1 MYEMEILIIGSLIA
15 AIVIILLSLA
25 VKKVN
30 QYEKG
35 IVERFNAYE
44 KMVDPGLRIITPF
57 VERIL
62 RVNMREQVID
72 VPPQEI
78 ITEDNVVVTID
89 AVIYYQVV
97 DAKLA
102 IYEIEDFELAIVK
115 LAQTTLRNIV
125 GEMSLDV
132 CLTSREKINVELRRV
147 LDQATDKWGTKV
159 NRIELQRIDP
169 PADIQTAMHK
179 QKTAEQERR
188 QLRLLATGRK
198 EAAEQEKQGAILKAQ
213 GAKTSAILEAEG
225 EARAVELVA
234 EAQAKAIKAVSESAN
249 AYFKENAQLNK
260 KLDVIR
266 DTFSQQTKIVV
277 PASADIL
284 NVIGLDGATVIP
296 VKKENK
302 QNEAAATT
310 EEGAPLWLQF
320 FIRLFRCFS

>member
-1 MYEMEILIIGSLIA
+1 MFELEIIALIVAVLVVTLFSLSI
-15 AIVIILLSLA
+15 
-25 VKKVN
+25 KKVN

-44 KMVDPGLRIITPF
+44 KTVEPGLRIITPF
-57 VERIL
+57 IERIY

-89 AVIYYQVV
+89 AVIYYQVI
-97 DAKLA
+97 DPKRAL
-102 IYEIEDFELAIVK
+102 YEVEDFELAIVK

-132 CLTSREKINVELRRV
+132 CLTSREKINVELRSV

-169 PADIQTAMHK
+169 PADIQMAMHK

-198 EAAEQEKQGAILKAQ
+198 EAAAQEKEAAILKAQ
-213 GAKTSAILEAEG
+213 GEKQAAILQAEG
-225 EARAVELVA
+225 RAKAVELVA
-234 EAQAKAIKAVSESAN
+234 EAEAKAVKVVSEAAN
-249 AYFKENAQLNK
+249 QYFKEYAQLNK
-260 KLDVIR
+260 KLDIIR

-277 PASADIL
+277 PANSEIL
-284 NVIGLDGATVIP
+284 NVIGLEGATIVP
-296 VKKENK
+296 TAKDAKRAE
-302 QNEAAATT
+302 T
-310 EEGAPLWLQF
+310 ET
-320 FIRLFRCFS
+320 SK

>member
-1 MYEMEILIIGSLIA
+1 MYDLEITIGIIGFLIA
-15 AIVIILLSLA
+15 FIVLFLLSFSL
-25 VKKVN
+25 KKVN

-35 IVERFNAYE
+35 LVERFNAYE
-44 KMVDPGLRIITPF
+44 KTVDPGLRIITPF
-57 VERIL
+57 IERMY

-97 DAKLA
+97 DAKRAL
-102 IYEIEDFELAIVK
+102 YEIEDFELAIVK

-132 CLTSREKINVELRRV
+132 CLTSREKINVELRSV

-169 PADIQTAMHK
+169 PQDIQTAMHK

-198 EAAEQEKQGAILKAQ
+198 EAAEQEKAAAILKAQ
-213 GAKTSAILEAEG
+213 GEKVAAILKAEG
-225 EARAVELVA
+225 DAKAVELVA

-249 AYFKENAQLNK
+249 QYFKENAQLNK
-260 KLDVIR
+260 RLDVVR

-284 NVIGLDGATVIP
+284 NVIGLEGAAVIP
-296 VKKENK
+296 VKNK
-302 QNEAAATT
+302 TT
-310 EEGAPLWLQF
+310 ETATG
-320 FIRLFRCFS
+320 S

>member
-1 MYEMEILIIGSLIA
+1 MYELEVTIAVVGFAVAAVILMLLA
-15 AIVIILLSLA
+15 LSL
-25 VKKVN
+25 KKVN

-35 IVERFNAYE
+35 LVERFNAYE
-44 KMVDPGLRIITPF
+44 KTVDPGLRILTPF
-57 VERIL
+57 VERL
-62 RVNMREQVID
+62 YRVNMREQVID

-97 DAKLA
+97 DAKRAL
-102 IYEIEDFELAIVK
+102 YEIEDFELAIVK

-132 CLTSREKINVELRRV
+132 ALTSREKINVELRSV

-169 PADIQTAMHK
+169 PADIQLAMHK

-198 EAAEQEKQGAILKAQ
+198 EAAEQERQGTILKAQ
-213 GAKTSAILEAEG
+213 GEKASAILKAEG
-225 EARAVELVA
+225 DAQALQLVA
-234 EAQAKAIKAVSESAN
+234 DAQAKAIKAVSEAAN
-249 AYFKENAQLNK
+249 QYFKENAQLNK
-260 KLDVIR
+260 RLDVVR

-277 PASADIL
+277 PASSDIL
-284 NVIGLDGATVIP
+284 NVIGLEGATVLPI
-296 VKKENK
+296 KTKNDEETTNK
-302 QNEAAATT
+302 
-310 EEGAPLWLQF
+310 
-320 FIRLFRCFS
+320 

>member
-1 MYEMEILIIGSLIA
+1 MYEVEIIVIGSIIA
-15 AIVIILLSLA
+15 TIVIFLLALSI
-25 VKKVN
+25 KKVN

-44 KMVDPGLRIITPF
+44 KMVDPGLRLITPF

-102 IYEIEDFELAIVK
+102 LYEIEDFELAIVK

-132 CLTSREKINVELRRV
+132 CLTSREKINVELRSV

-198 EAAEQEKQGAILKAQ
+198 EAAEQEKQAAILKAQ
-213 GAKTSAILEAEG
+213 GDKAAAILEAEG
-225 EARAVELVA
+225 EAKAVELVA
-234 EAQAKAIKAVSESAN
+234 EAQAKAIKSVSESAN

-302 QNEAAATT
+302 QNETSAT
-310 EEGAPLWLQF
+310 
-320 FIRLFRCFS
+320 R

>member
-1 MYEMEILIIGSLIA
+1 MYELEIMIVLIVAAVILILFGAS
-15 AIVIILLSLA
+15 

-44 KMVDPGLRIITPF
+44 KMVEPGLRMIVPF
-57 VERIL
+57 VERIY

-97 DAKLA
+97 DAKRA
-102 IYEIEDFELAIVK
+102 IYEIEDFELGIVK

-132 CLTSREKINVELRRV
+132 CLTSREKINVELRSV

-169 PADIQTAMHK
+169 PQDIQLAMHK

-198 EAAEQEKQGAILKAQ
+198 EAAEQEKLGAILTAQ
-213 GAKTSAILEAEG
+213 GEKQSAILQAEG
-225 EARAVELVA
+225 EAKAVELVA
-234 EAQAKAIKAVSESAN
+234 DAQAKAIKAVSEAAN
-249 AYFKENAQLNK
+249 TYFKENAQLNK
-260 KLDVIR
+260 KLDVVR
-266 DTFSQQTKIVV
+266 DTFSQQTKVVV
-277 PASADIL
+277 PANSDIL
-284 NVIGLDGATVIP
+284 NVIGL
-296 VKKENK
+296 
-302 QNEAAATT
+302 
-310 EEGAPLWLQF
+310 EGAVLPLKTQ
-320 FIRLFRCFS
+320 SKQSDGSTSN

>member
-1 MYEMEILIIGSLIA
+1 MYEIELSIIGLVIA
-15 AIVIILLSLA
+15 AIIVILLSMSIR
-25 VKKVN
+25 KVN

-35 IVERFNAYE
+35 LVERFNAYE
-44 KMVDPGLRIITPF
+44 KTVEPGLRIITPF
-57 VERIL
+57 VERML

-97 DAKLA
+97 DAKRAL
-102 IYEIEDFELAIVK
+102 YEIEDFELAIVK

-132 CLTSREKINVELRRV
+132 CLTSREKINVELRSV

-198 EAAEQEKQGAILKAQ
+198 EAAAQEKEGAILKAQ
-213 GAKTSAILEAEG
+213 GEKASAILKAEG

-234 EAQAKAIKAVSESAN
+234 EAQAKAIKSVSESAN
-249 AYFKENAQLNK
+249 LYFKENAQLNK

-277 PASADIL
+277 PSSADIL
-284 NVIGLDGATVIP
+284 NVIGLEGATVLP
-296 VKKENK
+296 VKTASK
-302 QNEAAATT
+302 QNETAAKKQSG
-310 EEGAPLWLQF
+310 E
-320 FIRLFRCFS
+320 

>member
-1 MYEMEILIIGSLIA
+1 MYEEIVMIIA
-15 AIVIILLSLA
+15 AIIVFVVAVLA
-25 VKKVN
+25 VMGIKKVN

-35 IVERFNAYE
+35 LVERFNAYDMTVE
-44 KMVDPGLRIITPF
+44 PGLRFINPLF
-57 VERIL
+57 KRIL

-89 AVIYYQVV
+89 AVIYYQVI
-97 DAKLA
+97 DAKRAL
-102 IYEIEDFELAIVK
+102 YEIEDFELAIVK

-132 CLTSREKINVELRRV
+132 CLTSREKINVELRSV

-169 PADIQTAMHK
+169 PADIQLAMHK

-198 EAAEQEKQGAILKAQ
+198 EASAQEKEGVILKAQ
-213 GAKTSAILEAEG
+213 GDKQSAILKAEG
-225 EARAVELVA
+225 ESKAIELVA
-234 EAQAKAIKAVSESAN
+234 QAQAEAIKLISESAN
-249 AYFKENAQLNK
+249 QYFKDNAQLNK

-266 DTFSQQTKIVV
+266 DTFAQQTKIVV
-277 PASADIL
+277 PSSSDIL
-284 NVIGLDGATVIP
+284 NVIGLDGGQILPLKTD
-296 VKKENK
+296 KKTGTGSS
-302 QNEAAATT
+302 A
-310 EEGAPLWLQF
+310 
-320 FIRLFRCFS
+320 

>member
-1 MYEMEILIIGSLIA
+1 MYELEITIIGTIIALI
-15 AIVIILLSLA
+15 VLILLSLSI
-25 VKKVN
+25 KKVN

-35 IVERFNAYE
+35 LVERFNAYE
-44 KMVDPGLRIITPF
+44 KTVEPGLRMITPF

-97 DAKLA
+97 DARRAL
-102 IYEIEDFELAIVK
+102 YEIEDFELAIVK

-125 GEMSLDV
+125 GEMSLDIA
-132 CLTSREKINVELRRV
+132 LTSREKINVDLRSV

-213 GAKTSAILEAEG
+213 GEKQAAILSAEG
-225 EARAVELVA
+225 QAKAVELVA
-234 EAQAKAIKAVSESAN
+234 DAQAKAIKAVSEAAN
-249 AYFKENAQLNK
+249 SYFKENAQLNK

-266 DTFSQQTKIVV
+266 DTFSQQTKIII
-277 PASADIL
+277 PASADVL
-284 NVIGLDGATVIP
+284 NVIGLEGATVLP
-296 VKKENK
+296 VKTEQKQATNK
-302 QNEAAATT
+302 
-310 EEGAPLWLQF
+310 
-320 FIRLFRCFS
+320 

>member
-1 MYEMEILIIGSLIA
+1 MYEIEIIIGFLIATIILI
-15 AIVIILLSLA
+15 LLVMS

-44 KMVDPGLRIITPF
+44 KMVDPGLRMITPF

-102 IYEIEDFELAIVK
+102 LYEIEDFELAIVK

-132 CLTSREKINVELRRV
+132 CLTSREKINVELRSV

-169 PADIQTAMHK
+169 PQDIQTAMHK

-198 EAAEQEKQGAILKAQ
+198 EAAEQEKQAAILKAQ
-213 GAKTSAILEAEG
+213 GEKASTILQAEG
-225 EARAVELVA
+225 QAKAVEVVA
-234 EAQAKAIKAVSESAN
+234 NAQAKAIKAVSESAN
-249 AYFKENAQLNK
+249 EFFKENAQLNK

-284 NVIGLDGATVIP
+284 NVIGLDGATVVP
-296 VKKENK
+296 VKRVNK
-302 QNEAAATT
+302 QSEASAKT
-310 EEGAPLWLQF
+310 
-320 FIRLFRCFS
+320 

>member
-1 MYEMEILIIGSLIA
+1 MYDLEITIGIIGFLIA
-15 AIVIILLSLA
+15 FIVLFLLSLSL
-25 VKKVN
+25 KKVN

-35 IVERFNAYE
+35 LVERFNAYE
-44 KMVDPGLRIITPF
+44 KTVDPGLRIVTPF
-57 VERIL
+57 IERIY

-97 DAKLA
+97 DAKRAL
-102 IYEIEDFELAIVK
+102 YEIEDFELAIVK

-132 CLTSREKINVELRRV
+132 CLTSREKINVELRSV

-169 PADIQTAMHK
+169 PQDIQTAMHK

-213 GAKTSAILEAEG
+213 GEKQAAILSAEG
-225 EARAVELVA
+225 QARAVELVA

-249 AYFKENAQLNK
+249 QYFKENAQLNK
-260 KLDVIR
+260 RLDVVR

-284 NVIGLDGATVIP
+284 NVIGLEGAAVIP
-296 VKKENK
+296 VKNK
-302 QNEAAATT
+302 NT
-310 EEGAPLWLQF
+310 ETAPT
-320 FIRLFRCFS
+320 S

>member
-1 MYEMEILIIGSLIA
+1 MSRMYEMEILIIGSLIA

-25 VKKVN
+25 LKKVN

-57 VERIL
+57 IERIL

-302 QNEAAATT
+302 QNEATATT
-310 EEGAPLWLQF
+310 
-320 FIRLFRCFS
+320 

>member
-1 MYEMEILIIGSLIA
+1 MYEIELSIIGLVIV
-15 AIVIILLSLA
+15 AIIVILLSMSIR
-25 VKKVN
+25 KVN

-35 IVERFNAYE
+35 LVERFNAYE
-44 KMVDPGLRIITPF
+44 KTVEPGLRIITPF
-57 VERIL
+57 VERML

-97 DAKLA
+97 DARRAL
-102 IYEIEDFELAIVK
+102 YEIEDFELAIVK

-125 GEMSLDV
+125 GEMSLDIA
-132 CLTSREKINVELRRV
+132 LTSREKINVDLRSV

-169 PADIQTAMHK
+169 PQDIQTAMHK

-198 EAAEQEKQGAILKAQ
+198 EAAEQEKQGSILKAQ
-213 GAKTSAILEAEG
+213 GEKQSAILSAEG
-225 EARAVELVA
+225 QARAVELVA
-234 EAQAKAIKAVSESAN
+234 DAQAKAIKAVSEAAN
-249 AYFKENAQLNK
+249 LYFKENAQLNK

-277 PASADIL
+277 PSSADIL
-284 NVIGLDGATVIP
+284 NVIGLEGATVLP
-296 VKKENK
+296 VKTASK
-302 QNEAAATT
+302 QNETGT
-310 EEGAPLWLQF
+310 KKQSGE
-320 FIRLFRCFS
+320 

>member
-1 MYEMEILIIGSLIA
+1 MSQLEITIAVVGLVIALIV
-15 AIVIILLSLA
+15 VIWMMLA

-35 IVERFNAYE
+35 LVERFNAYE
-44 KMVDPGLRIITPF
+44 KTVEPGLRVITPF
-57 VERIL
+57 VERIY

-97 DAKLA
+97 DAKRA

-125 GEMSLDV
+125 GEMSLDI
-132 CLTSREKINVELRRV
+132 CLTSREKINVELRSV
-147 LDQATDKWGTKV
+147 LDQATDRWGTKV

-169 PADIQTAMHK
+169 PSDIQTAMHK

-198 EAAEQEKQGAILKAQ
+198 EAAEQERQGAILKAQ
-213 GAKTSAILEAEG
+213 GEKESAILKAEG
-225 EARAVELVA
+225 EAQAVELVA
-234 EAQAKAIKAVSESAN
+234 DAQAKAIKAVSEAAN
-249 AYFKENAQLNK
+249 QYFKENAQLNK
-260 KLDVIR
+260 KLDVVR

-277 PASADIL
+277 PSSADIL
-284 NVIGLDGATVIP
+284 NVIGLEGASVVP
-296 VKKENK
+296 VKTKNK
-302 QNEAAATT
+302 ATSN
-310 EEGAPLWLQF
+310 
-320 FIRLFRCFS
+320 RL

>member
-1 MYEMEILIIGSLIA
+1 MYNTEVTIGIIGFIITLI
-15 AIVIILLSLA
+15 VLFLLSFAL
-25 VKKVN
+25 KKVN

-35 IVERFNAYE
+35 LVERFNAYE
-44 KMVDPGLRIITPF
+44 KTVDPGLRIITPF
-57 VERIL
+57 IERMY

-97 DAKLA
+97 DAKRAL
-102 IYEIEDFELAIVK
+102 YEIEDFELAIVK

-132 CLTSREKINVELRRV
+132 CLTSREKINVELRSV

-169 PADIQTAMHK
+169 PQDIQTAMHK

-198 EAAEQEKQGAILKAQ
+198 EAAEQEKAAAILKAQ
-213 GAKTSAILEAEG
+213 GEKVAVILKAEG
-225 EARAVELVA
+225 DAKAVELVA

-249 AYFKENAQLNK
+249 QYFKENAQLNK
-260 KLDVIR
+260 RLDVVR

-284 NVIGLDGATVIP
+284 NVIGLEGATVIP
-296 VKKENK
+296 VKNK
-302 QNEAAATT
+302 SPETNT
-310 EEGAPLWLQF
+310 
-320 FIRLFRCFS
+320 SN

>member
-1 MYEMEILIIGSLIA
+1 MYEIEITIIGLVVVA
-15 AIVIILLSLA
+15 IILFILSLGL
-25 VKKVN
+25 KKVN

-44 KMVDPGLRIITPF
+44 KTVEPGLRLITPF
-57 VERIL
+57 VERVY

-89 AVIYYQVV
+89 AVIYYQVI
-97 DAKLA
+97 DAKRAL
-102 IYEIEDFELAIVK
+102 YEIEDFELAIVK

-132 CLTSREKINVELRRV
+132 CLTSREKINVELRSV

-169 PADIQTAMHK
+169 PQDIQTAMHK

-198 EAAEQEKQGAILKAQ
+198 EAAAQEKEGAILKAQ
-213 GAKTSAILEAEG
+213 GEKQAAILEAEG
-225 EARAVELVA
+225 EAKAVELVA
-234 EAQAKAIKAVSESAN
+234 EAQAKAIKLVSESAN

-260 KLDVIR
+260 KLDVVR

-277 PASADIL
+277 PSSADIL
-284 NVIGLDGATVIP
+284 NVIGLEGATVLP
-296 VKKENK
+296 VKTQPK
-302 QNEAAATT
+302 QSESMS
-310 EEGAPLWLQF
+310 GK
-320 FIRLFRCFS
+320 